1 MTEVQKRDSGELLG
15 EYIDDKKNDAKN
27 KVEEL
32 KEEVESLKELLAAR
46 SHRGVNLDKLKEAL
60 GDGSDYLLD
69 AIRPIVE
76 KYEKPTKQAVEK
88 ASIKVSDNPFLS
100 VTVAFGAGI
109 VIGTVLNFCCKS
121 SSND

>member
-1 MTEVQKRDSGELLG
+1 MTEVQKRDNGEHLG
-15 EYIDDKKNDAKN
+15 DCIDNKKADPK
-27 KVEEL
+27 KTIEEL
-32 KEEVESLKELLAAR
+32 KAEVESLKELLAAR

-60 GDGSDYLLD
+60 GDGSDYMLD
-69 AIRPIVE
+69 AIRPIIA
-76 KYEKPTKQAVEK
+76 KYEEPTKQAVEK
-88 ASIKVSDNPFLS
+88 ASLKVSDNPFLS